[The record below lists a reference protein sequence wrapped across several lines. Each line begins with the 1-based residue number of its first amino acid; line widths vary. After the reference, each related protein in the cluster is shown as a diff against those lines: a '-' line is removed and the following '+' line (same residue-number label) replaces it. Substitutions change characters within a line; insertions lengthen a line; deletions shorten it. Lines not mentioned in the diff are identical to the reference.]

1 MNFFILNSDLVLLG
15 SWIYLVM
22 VFELTKVLAMALARV

>member
-15 SWIYLVM
+15 SWIYLVI
-22 VFELTKVLAMALARV
+22 VLELTNVLAMALARV